1 MELTKEFFKTITD
14 YQVNISETTLA
25 EINQTPELEQKE
37 SMKSCIGTFT
47 ILTIT
52 ESIERLAKEYIR
64 IGAIPEKYLEDALHI
79 AIAVEN
85 KLEYLLSWNFSH
97 MVKRKTKEL
106 VNTYN
111 QENKY
116 SRIEIITP
124 AEM

>member
-1 MELTKEFFKTITD
+1 MNLTEEFFKSIKN
-14 YQVNISETTLA
+14 YRVFISETTLA
-25 EINQTPELEQKE
+25 EINQTPESGHKKL
-37 SMKSCIGTFT
+37 MKDCIEPFT
-47 ILTIT
+47 ILIIT
-52 ESIERLAKEYIR
+52 DRIEHLAREYIR
-64 IGAIPEKYLEDALHI
+64 IGAIPETYFEDALHI

-106 VNTYN
+106 VNGYN
-111 QENKY
+111 QENNY

>member
-1 MELTKEFFKTITD
+1 
-14 YQVNISETTLA
+14 
-25 EINQTPELEQKE
+25 
-37 SMKSCIGTFT
+37 MKSCIGSFE

-52 ESIERLAKEYIR
+52 ENIEHLAKEYIR

-111 QENKY
+111 QKNNY

>member
-1 MELTKEFFKTITD
+1 
-14 YQVNISETTLA
+14 LA
-25 EINQTPELEQKE
+25 EINQTPESEQKQL
-37 SMKSCIGTFT
+37 MKECISTFT
-47 ILTIT
+47 ILIIT
-52 ESIERLAKEYIR
+52 NSIEILAREYIR
-64 IGAIPEKYLEDALHI
+64 IGAIPEKYIEDALHI

-106 VNTYN
+106 INIYN
-111 QENKY
+111 QENNY